1 MYLCFIP
8 IFLRCIVLQQKI
20 VEINSGEMQK
30 QCMSDVD
37 ECARKCATKIAAEVC
52 VCLLV
57 CVCVGE
63 AAILKL
69 SSANNRKS
77 CKYLNTATVVSA
89 ADSQEARRKWEM
101 RRVTITQKPK

>member
-1 MYLCFIP
+1 MSMSALESV
-8 IFLRCIVLQQKI
+8 LRKLLPRC
-20 VEINSGEMQK
+20 
-30 QCMSDVD
+30 
-37 ECARKCATKIAAEVC
+37 VC